1 MVVDLVRVV
10 GQDVGGREECD
21 VRHLRG
27 QIKLGDRDS
36 LLL

>member
-1 MVVDLVRVV
+1 MVVDLVRVI
-10 GQDVGGREECD
+10 GEDMGWGEECD